1 MGRRSK
7 VDLLGLVERILE
19 LYNKEQ
25 KTIKE
30 IEEILQDEGYDISRE
45 AIRRKLKSTKDI
57 AELYK
62 KSMEEAKVLIDAV
75 RENPNTDVI
84 EVTTS
89 LLARNIMNF
98 TKDIDSIDFDDPLK
112 FIEAVRKLSDAQ
124 VRVSKLRLD
133 YQKGFEAAKKEIMH
147 TLSLELAKTPDIKER
162 LIQMIDRIELPTSA
176 IGVRQ

>member
-19 LYNKEQ
+19 LYNKEG
-25 KTIKE
+25 KTIQE
-30 IEEILQDEGYDISRE
+30 IEETLRSEGYDISRE
-45 AIRRKLKSTKDI
+45 SIRRKLKSTKDI

-89 LLARNIMNF
+89 LLAHNLMNF
-98 TKDIDSIDFDDPLK
+98 SKEIDSIDFDDPLK

-124 VRVSKLRLD
+124 VKVAKLRLD
-133 YQKGFEAAKKEIMH
+133 YQKGFEAAKKEIIDA
-147 TLSLELAKTPDIKER
+147 LSRELNKMPDIREK
-162 LIQMIDRIELPTSA
+162 LIVMIDRIEA
-176 IGVRQ
+176 RQ

>member
-19 LYNKEQ
+19 LYNKEG
-25 KTIKE
+25 KTIQE
-30 IEEILQDEGYDISRE
+30 IEEILRAEGYDISRE
-45 AIRRKLKSTKDI
+45 SIRRKLKSTKDI

-89 LLARNIMNF
+89 LLAHNIMNF
-98 TKDIDSIDFDDPLK
+98 VKEIESIDFDDPLR

-124 VRVSKLRLD
+124 VKVAKLRLD
-133 YQKGFEAAKKEIMH
+133 YQKGFEAAKREIIE
-147 TLSLELAKTPDIKER
+147 TLSRELNKMPEFREKLVSIIDKIEAK
-162 LIQMIDRIELPTSA
+162 
-176 IGVRQ
+176 